1 MTFNHP
7 SVLDWFLDFLWPC
20 RCAFCGEIIA
30 PPARCCKKCAGEFS
44 LCPSFPVAGLDAVFA
59 FTDYSHRVAHAVH
72 LLKFQNQPQLAV
84 LFAQLIDS
92 RFHQQLLD
100 CTPDCICFVS
110 MYPKKEKQRGYNH
123 QNQPQLA
130 VLFAQLIDSRFHQQ
144 LLDCTPDCI
153 CFVSMYP
160 KKEKQRGYNQAKLIA
175 EELGRCLSLPCCPL
189 LKKTASTAAQH
200 TLSAEQRKRNLR
212 GVYTAVAPEQI
223 AGKRILL
230 VDDVITTGSTMTE
243 CAGVLIEHGA
253 VWVGGVCFAHPV
265 V

>member
-100 CTPDCICFVS
+100 CAPDCICFVS
-110 MYPKKEKQRGYNH
+110 MYPKKEKQR
-123 QNQPQLA
+123 
-130 VLFAQLIDSRFHQQ
+130 R
-144 LLDCTPDCI
+144 
-153 CFVSMYP
+153 
-160 KKEKQRGYNQAKLIA
+160 YNQAKLIA

-212 GVYTAVAPEQI
+212 GVYTAAAPEQI

-253 VWVGGVCFAHPV
+253 VWVGAVCFAHPV

>member
-1 MTFNHP
+1 MTFNRP
-7 SVLDWFLDFLWPC
+7 PVLDWFLDFLWPC

-44 LCPSFPVAGLDAVFA
+44 LCPSFPVAGLDTVFA

-100 CTPDCICFVS
+100 C
-110 MYPKKEKQRGYNH
+110 
-123 QNQPQLA
+123 A
-130 VLFAQLIDSRFHQQ
+130 
-144 LLDCTPDCI
+144 PDCI

-212 GVYTAVAPEQI
+212 GVYTAAAPEQI

>member
-1 MTFNHP
+1 MTFNRP
-7 SVLDWFLDFLWPC
+7 PVLDWFLDFLWPC

-44 LCPSFPVAGLDAVFA
+44 LCPSFPVASLDAVFA

-100 CTPDCICFVS
+100 C
-110 MYPKKEKQRGYNH
+110 
-123 QNQPQLA
+123 A
-130 VLFAQLIDSRFHQQ
+130 
-144 LLDCTPDCI
+144 PDCI

-175 EELGRCLSLPCCPL
+175 EELGRCLSLPCCHL

-212 GVYTAVAPEQI
+212 GVYTAASPEQI